1 MQDHTERRRLQRER
15 AFFEERAAAGI
26 EQSWAEGTPVAALR
40 RQRRAG
46 MLLAAAQLPDA
57 ARALVLDVGCG
68 LASYTIPFALGTE
81 ATVVG
86 ADLTPALLLRAR
98 DRVPRNVRLLA
109 ADAGRLPFHDG
120 AFDAVV
126 GNAILHH
133 LPLNQVV
140 PELLRILRPGGP
152 FCFAEPNLLNPH
164 LLIALNV
171 PGLRRLLGGTPDETA
186 FVRWRLKR
194 DLERFGLVGVS
205 VRPFDFLYPLTPR
218 AMIPVV
224 DRVGRVLERVPVL
237 REIAGSLLISA
248 RKPA

>member
-1 MQDHTERRRLQRER
+1 MQDHTERGRLQRER
-15 AFFEERAAAGI
+15 AFFEERAAAGM
-26 EQSWAEGTPVAALR
+26 EQSWAEGTPVAARR
-40 RQRRAG
+40 RQRRAA
-46 MLLAAAQLPDA
+46 MLLAAAPLPAAADA
-57 ARALVLDVGCG
+57 RILDVGCG
-68 LASYTIPFALGTE
+68 SAAYTVPFALGTE

-86 ADLTPALLLRAR
+86 ADLTPAVLRLAR
-98 DRVPRNVRLLA
+98 DHVPRNVRLLA
-109 ADAGRLPFHDG
+109 AEAGCLPFPD
-120 AFDAVV
+120 ATFDAVV

-133 LPLNQVV
+133 LPLQEVV
-140 PELLRILRPGGP
+140 PELLRVLKPGGP

-171 PGLRRLLGGTPDETA
+171 PALRRRLGGTPDETA

-248 RKPA
+248 RKPN